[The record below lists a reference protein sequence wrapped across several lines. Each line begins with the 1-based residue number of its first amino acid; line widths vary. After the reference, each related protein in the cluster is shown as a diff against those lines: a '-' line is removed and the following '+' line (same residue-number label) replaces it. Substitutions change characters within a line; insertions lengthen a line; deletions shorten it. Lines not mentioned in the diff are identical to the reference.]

1 MSETL
6 NYFTTMAFR
15 FAGFV
20 LTVFPHVDCN
30 KLGTNG
36 GGGGG
41 GGVVGR
47 CGVGRS
53 LLIDATYSF
62 DLVYMFAFIFRIL
75 KILSCSVFSAAMQ
88 NFFM

>member
-1 MSETL
+1 
-6 NYFTTMAFR
+6 MAFR

-47 CGVGRS
+47 CGVGGGGRGGGVS
-53 LLIDATYSF
+53 L
-62 DLVYMFAFIFRIL
+62 
-75 KILSCSVFSAAMQ
+75 
-88 NFFM
+88 